1 MFFSLSQAL
10 QLLLQYKYLILFP
23 IVVIEGPIITVIA
36 GFAVSMG
43 YMDFYMT
50 YAVAVAGDVT
60 GDAIYYAI
68 GRFGREKFLTK
79 WGKYIG
85 LNPQRV
91 IHVEKHFEKHGSR
104 TLFLGKMA
112 HGIGAIFLVAAG
124 MVQMPFIKFISANM
138 IATLLKSL
146 GLLFIGFYF
155 GQAITKIN
163 SILEFISILSISVGI
178 IIILVFFTYYQKKE
192 SDKPYE

>member
-1 MFFSLSQAL
+1 MIFSLSQVL

-23 IVVIEGPIITVIA
+23 IVIVEGPIITVIV

-43 YMDFYMT
+43 YMNFYIT
-50 YAVAVAGDVT
+50 YAAVVLGDLT
-60 GDAIYYAI
+60 GDAAYYAI
-68 GRFGREKFLTK
+68 GRFGREKFLSR

-85 LNPQRV
+85 LNPARV
-91 IHVEKHFEKHGSR
+91 IHVEKHFAKHGSR
-104 TLFLGKMA
+104 TLFIGKMA

-124 MVQMPFIKFISANM
+124 MVRMPFIKFISANM
-138 IATLLKSL
+138 TATLLKSL
-146 GLLFIGFYF
+146 ALLLIGFYF

-163 SILEFISILSISVGI
+163 SILQFISVFSIIAGI
-178 IIILVFFTYYQKKE
+178 IVILAFFAYYHKKE